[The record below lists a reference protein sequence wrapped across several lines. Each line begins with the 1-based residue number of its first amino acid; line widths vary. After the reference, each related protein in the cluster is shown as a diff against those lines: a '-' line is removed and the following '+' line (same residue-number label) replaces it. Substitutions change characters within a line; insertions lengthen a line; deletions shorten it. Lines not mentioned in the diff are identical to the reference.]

1 MLPRPTAAI
10 ETAQSKAVSG
20 TPYADSIRR
29 RPVSGTVAPV
39 AEMRR
44 APRARTAYRPA
55 FSRFSTTSVF

>member
-29 RPVSGTVAPV
+29 RPVSGTVAPWHRGTV
-39 AEMRR
+39 WLR
-44 APRARTAYRPA
+44 
-55 FSRFSTTSVF
+55 